1 MTEQKH
7 VPLDLTRLILQV
19 LWIGILIA
27 ATFWIMRPFIPSFI
41 WAATIVMATWPLMLK
56 VEAWLWG
63 KRGLAVAA
71 MTIAMLILFIV
82 PFSLAIL
89 AIIEN
94 ADRIADGVKSFQTQ
108 SLPTLPG
115 WLSGVP
121 FLGPKLSVAWESVRT
136 GPEGVSARLAPYA
149 GQLLNWFLSQAGSVG
164 MIAIQF
170 LLTVIIAA
178 IFYSKGEIT
187 STGVIR
193 FARRLGGDR
202 GEEVAVLAVQTVRG
216 VALGVVG
223 TALIQSLFGGIG
235 LVVAG
240 VPAPAL
246 LTAVMFM
253 LCIAQLGPGLI
264 LFPSVI
270 WLYYSDQA
278 IWGTILLVWSIFV
291 GTFDNILRPLLIRR
305 GADLPLTLIFAG
317 VIGGLITFGIIG
329 LFIGPV
335 VLAITYKLLTVWVE
349 GKEAGP
355 EQGQGRPEKE
365 QA

>member
-7 VPLDLTRLILQV
+7 TPLDLTRLILQI

-56 VEAWLWG
+56 VEAWLWK

-71 MTIAMLILFIV
+71 MTIAMLVTFIV
-82 PFSLAIL
+82 PFSLAVV

-115 WLSGVP
+115 WLSGIP
-121 FLGPKLSVAWESVRT
+121 FLGPKLAVAWEGVRT
-136 GPEGVSARLAPYA
+136 GSEGVSARLAPYA

-178 IFYSKGEIT
+178 IFYSKGEIA
-187 STGVIR
+187 STGLIR

-253 LCIAQLGPGLI
+253 LCIAQLGPGLV
-264 LFPSVI
+264 LFSAVI

-291 GTFDNILRPLLIRR
+291 GTFDNILRPFLIRR
-305 GADLPLTLIFAG
+305 GADLPIILIFAG

-349 GKEAGP
+349 GTEAHP
-355 EQGQGRPEKE
+355 EQGQPEKE
-365 QA
+365 QI